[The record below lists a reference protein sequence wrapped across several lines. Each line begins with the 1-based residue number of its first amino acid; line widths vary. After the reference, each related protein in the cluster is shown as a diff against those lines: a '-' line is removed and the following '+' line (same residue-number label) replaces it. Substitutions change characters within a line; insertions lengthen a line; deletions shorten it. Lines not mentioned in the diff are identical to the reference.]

1 MAATKDVMSQ
11 MTAISAVRRWSSARD
26 IVRAYQMGSRSL
38 TTNRQF
44 CQVVI
49 LLAAALLVFALP
61 GFVKADGGG
70 DVFEAR
76 KSVKRAL
83 VMLPCEFEVPPQ
95 NRLYVYG
102 RRIHEAVLTLAPG
115 DSLRVNGIPIK
126 PLRPGPPEGWPS
138 EESCVK
144 VYGDAPLFQ
153 ELVQSGMSAQEAAR
167 EYARR
172 VMALNWRIRHAYS
185 EALEE
190 GHGAPGAL
198 EYTLGM
204 LRELDRDMLIDWDQ
218 QITSGKGYIE
228 LYWRGMLGS
237 ERLSLVV
244 EAGRYVGPPT
254 PEEQVR
260 EKLHFATTVYERMA
274 RWKGP
279 CWYFITHGGTVMGCG
294 SRNVQVIRDQLQH
307 ARDTGEAIEGPV
319 PEDAVMRIIE
329 NEQAEGRNSGFSS
342 QPSN

>member
-1 MAATKDVMSQ
+1 M
-11 MTAISAVRRWSSARD
+11 
-26 IVRAYQMGSRSL
+26 
-38 TTNRQF
+38 TTNRRS

-126 PLRPGPPEGWPS
+126 PLRPGPPAQWLTDEQS
-138 EESCVK
+138 AK
-144 VYGDAPLFQ
+144 VYGNAPLFK

-167 EYARR
+167 EFVRR
-172 VMALNWRIRHAYS
+172 QGALHWRVRNAYS
-185 EALEE
+185 EAIRTGLAASE
-190 GHGAPGAL
+190 AV

-204 LRELDRDMLIDWDQ
+204 LRELDRDMLIDWDRQ
-218 QITSGKGYIE
+218 VTSGEIYVE
-228 LYWRGMLGS
+228 LYWKGMIGS
-237 ERLSLVV
+237 ERITLRDQAV
-244 EAGRYVGPPT
+244 RYVGPPS
-254 PEEQVR
+254 PEEQVH
-260 EKLHFATTVYERMA
+260 EKRQFATTIYERIVK
-274 RWKGP
+274 WEGP

-294 SRNVQVIRDQLQH
+294 SRNVQVISDQLQH
-307 ARDTGEAIEGPV
+307 ARDTGEPIEGPLPQDTV
-319 PEDAVMRIIE
+319 LRIIE
-329 NEQAEGRNSGFSS
+329 YEQEARSGK
-342 QPSN
+342 Q

>member
-1 MAATKDVMSQ
+1 M
-11 MTAISAVRRWSSARD
+11 
-26 IVRAYQMGSRSL
+26 
-38 TTNRQF
+38 TTNRRS

-61 GFVKADGGG
+61 GFVKGDGGG

-126 PLRPGPPEGWPS
+126 PLRPGPPAQWLTDEQS
-138 EESCVK
+138 AK
-144 VYGDAPLFQ
+144 VYGNAPLFK
-153 ELVQSGMSAQEAAR
+153 ELVQSGMSPQEAAR
-167 EYARR
+167 EFVRR
-172 VMALNWRIRHAYS
+172 QGALHWRIRHAYS
-185 EALEE
+185 EAIEA
-190 GHGAPGAL
+190 GRGASGAL
-198 EYTLGM
+198 EHTLGM
-204 LRELDRDMLIDWDQ
+204 LRELDRDMLIDWDRQ
-218 QITSGKGYIE
+218 VTSGEIYVE
-228 LYWRGMLGS
+228 LYWKGMRGP
-237 ERLSLVV
+237 ERITLRDEVV
-244 EAGRYVGPPT
+244 RYLGPPT
-254 PEEQVR
+254 PEVQER
-260 EKLHFATTVYERMA
+260 EKLHFATTIYERMA
-274 RWKGP
+274 TWKGP

-329 NEQAEGRNSGFSS
+329 NEQAEGRNSGLSS